1 MYLMRKTF
9 LVLLLVAAIF
19 STCSAQ
25 SKDTV
30 IVKDTSAV
38 SDSNIVA
45 DSTIIT
51 PDTLS
56 IKKVS
61 KDSTQI
67 PDSLAEMQKK
77 FEQFQY
83 GDVISMANRLLM
95 RKYPYTKKD
104 LLDIY
109 KMLGIAHY
117 SLSEDDAAKKS
128 FIEMLRI
135 DSTFK
140 FDSTKVSPK
149 IISFF
154 RQVKNDYVEQQREIE
169 ARTVVRID
177 TVYISQKE
185 NNLEY
190 IDKERGAVARSL
202 IVPGLGQLYKE
213 EYLKGTLLT
222 LLSTAALI
230 SSVYFII
237 DTNEKE
243 KAYLIETNPALIE
256 SKYQDYNSSF
266 QKRNISLIS
275 YGVIW
280 LYSQIDLLF
289 LSDIDTG
296 NNSNGETGGIFD
308 GNNLLK
314 NTSLHY
320 DKFRGLSLNLEYFF

>member
-1 MYLMRKTF
+1 MYLMSKVI
-9 LVLLLVAAIF
+9 LVLLFAAAIF
-19 STCSAQ
+19 NTCVAQ

-30 IVKDTSAV
+30 MVKDTSAAA
-38 SDSNIVA
+38 DSNIVT

-83 GDVISMANRLLM
+83 GDVISMSNRLLL
-95 RKYPYTKKD
+95 RKIPYTKKD

-154 RQVKNDYVEQQREIE
+154 RQVKNDYVDQQKEIE

-177 TVYISQKE
+177 TVYIPQKE

-190 IDKERGAVARSL
+190 VDKERGAVARSL
-202 IVPGLGQLYKE
+202 FVPGLGQLYKE
-213 EYLKGTLLT
+213 EYLKGTILT
-222 LLSTAALI
+222 VLSTAALI
-230 SSVYFII
+230 SSIYFII

-289 LSDIDTG
+289 LSDTG
-296 NNSNGETGGIFD
+296 SESNPNSETGMLN
-308 GNNLLK
+308 GNNLIK

-320 DKFRGLSLNLEYFF
+320 DKFKGLTLNLKYFF